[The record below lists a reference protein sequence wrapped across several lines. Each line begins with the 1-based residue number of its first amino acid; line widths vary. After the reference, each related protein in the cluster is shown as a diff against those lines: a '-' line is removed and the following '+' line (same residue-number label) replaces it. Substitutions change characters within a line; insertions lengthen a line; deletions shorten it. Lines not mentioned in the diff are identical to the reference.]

1 MNESAWVVVITVLLG
16 LSGCGD
22 STSSAAKA
30 AATTETPKEAAA
42 APDRVAIDPEAARNA
57 GIAIS
62 TAGAGSLKETLA
74 LYGVVQPNAERT
86 RQVVA
91 RFPGVVKSVN
101 KALGDRVSAG
111 DVLATVESNDSL
123 QTYSIKAPIAGVIT
137 ARAINAGETVTEQAL
152 FTLTDLS
159 TVWVELSLFPADR
172 ARVQVGQTVSVHATQ
187 GGPTASGRVV
197 WLSSVGSAV
206 TQSLAARV
214 ELDNR
219 QGLWTPGLYVVGDI
233 TLSEQPVTLAVQSA
247 ALQNLD
253 GKTVVF
259 TEVKGGYQAR
269 PVKVG
274 RSDGAQTEIL
284 EGIALNER
292 YVSANSFVI
301 KADIEKS
308 SAEHDE

>member
-1 MNESAWVVVITVLLG
+1 MNDSALIVLFTVLLG
-16 LSGCGD
+16 LNGC
-22 STSSAAKA
+22 SESQSPAPSEEPH
-30 AATTETPKEAAA
+30 TESQ
-42 APDRVAIDPEAARNA
+42 APAEGVAIDPTAARDA
-57 GIAIS
+57 GIAVS

-74 LYGVVQPNAERT
+74 LYGVIQPNAERT

-101 KALGDRVSAG
+101 KTLGDHVKAG
-111 DVLATVESNDSL
+111 EILATVESNDSL
-123 QTYSIKAPIAGVIT
+123 QTYAIKAPIAGVIT
-137 ARAINAGETVTEQAL
+137 ARAINAGETVTEQSL

-187 GGPTASGRVV
+187 GGPTATGRVA

-219 QGLWTPGLYVVGDI
+219 QGLWTPGLYVIGDI
-233 TLSEQPVTLAVQSA
+233 TLSEQPVALAVQA
-247 ALQNLD
+247 GAVQNLD

-259 TEVKGGYQAR
+259 TEIKGGFRAR
-269 PVKVG
+269 PVKLG
-274 RSDGAQTEIL
+274 RSDGALTEVL
-284 EGIALNER
+284 SGIALNER